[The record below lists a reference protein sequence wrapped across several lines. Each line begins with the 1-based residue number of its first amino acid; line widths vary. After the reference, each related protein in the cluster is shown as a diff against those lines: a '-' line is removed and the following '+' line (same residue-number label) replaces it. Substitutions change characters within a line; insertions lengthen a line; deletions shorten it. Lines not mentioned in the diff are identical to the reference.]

1 MAIVDM
7 IVAALISVAP
17 ALTAILGI
25 ITTFIKMRKNNEVS
39 NKEIVDKFELVRK
52 EVMDTKQ
59 YEDLKDQLLIAHQ
72 ENRELKKQINELL
85 TKIDHVTREE

>member
-17 ALTAILGI
+17 ALTAILGV

-59 YEDLKDQLLIAHQ
+59 YEELKDQLLIAHQ
-72 ENRELKKQINELL
+72 ENRELKKQISELL
-85 TKIDHVTREE
+85 TKIDHVAREE

>member
-17 ALTAILGI
+17 ALTAILGV

-59 YEDLKDQLLIAHQ
+59 YEELKDQLLIAHQ

-85 TKIDHVTREE
+85 TKIDHIAREE